1 MSNKQRGHRIPEAR
15 KLLDLYEE
23 ANGRPADT
31 IADLTEWILSPPGKA
46 ATGYD
51 PEAGWDH
58 DS

>member
-1 MSNKQRGHRIPEAR
+1 MSNKPQGIPEAR

-23 ANGRPADT
+23 ANGKPAET
-31 IADLTEWILSPPGKA
+31 IADLTEWILSPAGKA

-51 PEAGWDH
+51 PDAGWDD